1 MYSGGD
7 AVGRVIFVTSFK
19 GGVGKTTVTAN
30 LAASLAVMG
39 KRVMIVDG
47 DFGMRCMDMVLG
59 LQSDAIYN
67 ACDVLTGVCTVNEAK
82 VAHCSGADFIA
93 APMGAYETTIPK
105 TAFFKLFRHLR
116 ELYDYIFID
125 SSTEQ
130 SPYYLAF
137 AAAADDTL
145 VVAMHR
151 STAIRA
157 AEKTAY
163 ALSGLGF
170 RNLRLIVNCYDRAL
184 AESGALPNL
193 YQIIKRSA
201 VRLLGVVPV
210 DGRLVEWQEKGV
222 TVLSPE
228 REKDRYLSE
237 SEIAFLNIAKRMTGM
252 AVPLLDGVYDV
263 KIKRKKLKL

>member
-1 MYSGGD
+1 M
-7 AVGRVIFVTSFK
+7 GRVIFVTSFK

-82 VAHCSGADFIA
+82 VTHCSGADFIA

-116 ELYDYIFID
+116 EIYDYIFID

-137 AAAADDTL
+137 AAASDDAL

-157 AEKTAY
+157 AETTA
-163 ALSGLGF
+163 
-170 RNLRLIVNCYDRAL
+170 
-184 AESGALPNL
+184 
-193 YQIIKRSA
+193 
-201 VRLLGVVPV
+201 
-210 DGRLVEWQEKGV
+210 
-222 TVLSPE
+222 
-228 REKDRYLSE
+228 
-237 SEIAFLNIAKRMTGM
+237 
-252 AVPLLDGVYDV
+252 
-263 KIKRKKLKL
+263 